1 MQKFIDGVRIFELKR
16 NLALMDAQEKYV
28 EEPPTVGALIFTV
41 QQYLCMRGSARTD
54 HFLTA
59 QQPPAP
65 PQNQSN
71 QVQQPVAHPLVPNA
85 QQVPPQPL
93 DHRHQPQ
100 RACFNCGDPYHFV
113 IRYPLKD

>member
-1 MQKFIDGVRIFELKR
+1 
-16 NLALMDAQEKYV
+16 MDAQEKYV
-28 EEPPTVGALIFTV
+28 EEPPTVEALTFTV

-71 QVQQPVAHPLVPNA
+71 QVQQPVAPPLVPNA
-85 QQVPPQPL
+85 QQVPRNHWIIDTNPSERVSIAVT
-93 DHRHQPQ
+93 HT
-100 RACFNCGDPYHFV
+100 
-113 IRYPLKD
+113 IS